1 MKRRYLATAFALT
14 LALGVALTA
23 QAAVAQE
30 GPRRALV
37 IGNTA
42 YAALPPLPGCTASAH
57 LVAATLRRAGFDVTE
72 RLDRSNGQMGSDLAA
87 LADAAARPPGA
98 VVVAYV
104 CGYAM
109 GLDNRAFLLPAS
121 AAIERETDV
130 LTQGVVAKSVLD
142 AVKRSRASVG
152 LVLLDGVAKPAS
164 SGKLSFA
171 ALASTSPADN
181 VAVAATAMATAPP
194 EGATPFADALAAA
207 MAAPDV
213 EAGALLKSLQQRLA
227 ANTAIELAVAAPSG
241 PAWLA
246 GGPAAAARAS
256 PSSTP
261 SSQVSQPPALS
272 GPVAGAFPDEARMSA
287 ADRAQIQT
295 ALLHLGYYDGRVD
308 GIFGAET
315 RAAIRRFQHEIAAD
329 MTGRITPS
337 QASRLLAGGR

>member
-1 MKRRYLATAFALT
+1 MKRRQVAAAFVLMPALA
-14 LALGVALTA
+14 VALTA
-23 QAAVAQE
+23 QAAFAQE
-30 GPRRALV
+30 RPRRALV

-42 YAALPPLPGCTASAH
+42 YAALPQLPGCTASAH

-72 RLDRSNGQMGSDLAA
+72 RLDRSNGHMGGDLAA
-87 LADAAARPPGA
+87 LADAAALQPGA
-98 VVVAYV
+98 VVVAYI

-109 GLDNRAFLLPAS
+109 GLDNRAFLLPVS
-121 AAIERETDV
+121 AAIERESDV
-130 LTQGVVAKSVLD
+130 LTQGLVVKSVLD
-142 AVKRSRASVG
+142 AVKRSGASAG

-181 VAVAATAMATAPP
+181 VAAAATAMAIAPP
-194 EGATPFADALAAA
+194 EGATPFADALSAA

-227 ANTAIELAVAAPSG
+227 ANTAIELTVAAPSG

-246 GGPAAAARAS
+246 GGPAAARAS
-256 PSSTP
+256 PASTP
-261 SSQVSQPPALS
+261 SSQAPQPAVS
-272 GPVAGAFPDEARMSA
+272 GPAAGAFPDEARMSA
-287 ADRAQIQT
+287 EDRARIQT

-315 RAAIRRFQHEIAAD
+315 RAAIRRFQHEIGAD
-329 MTGRITPS
+329 MTGQITPP

>member
-1 MKRRYLATAFALT
+1 MRNRQAATAFVLM
-14 LALGVALTA
+14 LALAAALTA
-23 QAAVAQE
+23 QAAFAQE

-72 RLDRSNGQMGSDLAA
+72 RLDRSNGQMGGDLAA
-87 LADAAARPPGA
+87 VADAASRQPGA

-109 GLDNRAFLLPAS
+109 GLDNRAFLLPVS

-130 LTQGVVAKSVLD
+130 LTQGLVAKSVLD
-142 AVKRSRASVG
+142 AVKRSGASAG
-152 LVLLDGVAKPAS
+152 LVLLDGIAKPAS
-164 SGKLSFA
+164 SGRLSFA
-171 ALASTSPADN
+171 ALASASPAEN

-194 EGATPFADALAAA
+194 EGATPFANALSAA

-213 EAGALLKSLQQRLA
+213 EAGALLKALQQRLA
-227 ANTAIELAVAAPSG
+227 ANTAIELTVAAPSG

-246 GGPAAAARAS
+246 GGPAAARAS

-261 SSQVSQPPALS
+261 SSPAPQPPALS
-272 GPVAGAFPDEARMSA
+272 GTAAGAFPDEARMSA
-287 ADRAQIQT
+287 EDRTRIQT

-315 RAAIRRFQHEIAAD
+315 RAAIRRFQHEIGAD
-329 MTGRITPS
+329 MTGQITPV